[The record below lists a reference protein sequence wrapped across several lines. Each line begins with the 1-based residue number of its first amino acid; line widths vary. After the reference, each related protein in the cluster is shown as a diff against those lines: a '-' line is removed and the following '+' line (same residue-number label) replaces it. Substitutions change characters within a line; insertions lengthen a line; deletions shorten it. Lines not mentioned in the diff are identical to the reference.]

1 MDGDAH
7 IIKAACTRA
16 QTSHLRGTW
25 CVVLPRGVPS
35 SEHIQHMKEDM
46 PYIWCITPIELTKR
60 RSKIR
65 RPDLGFNEASD
76 R

>member
-1 MDGDAH
+1 
-7 IIKAACTRA
+7 
-16 QTSHLRGTW
+16 
-25 CVVLPRGVPS
+25 
-35 SEHIQHMKEDM
+35 MKEDM
-46 PYIWCITPIELTKR
+46 PYIWCIIPIELTKR